1 MNTGGWIMLLVSWS
15 VIVWLT
21 AWTVWRTMQVKP
33 KALSAPLDLEARIEE
48 IESQK
53 EAEEEAGQSPGGGR

>member
-1 MNTGGWIMLLVSWS
+1 MNIGGWIMLLVSWS

-21 AWTVWRTMQVKP
+21 VWTVWRTIQVKP

-53 EAEEEAGQSPGGGR
+53 EAEQ